1 MTLCAMEMDGGEPA
15 KCFRAFQLF
24 HCSFQLPDVG
34 FQAVGNEFC
43 HIVRN
48 VQVKQFCLAANDGDP
63 GFKIRNGD
71 VGDQTAFKPGA
82 NPFFQSF
89 QALLAAYRT

>member
-1 MTLCAMEMDGGEPA
+1 MLQS
-15 KCFRAFQLF
+15 FQLF

-48 VQVKQFCLAANDGDP
+48 VQVKQFCLAADDGDA

-71 VGDQTAFKPGA
+71 VGNQTAFKPGA
-82 NPFFQSF
+82 NPFFQCF
-89 QALLAAYRT
+89 QLSRRLIGRDDDLLVFCV

>member
-1 MTLCAMEMDGGEPA
+1 MLQS
-15 KCFRAFQLF
+15 FHLF
-24 HCSFQLPDVG
+24 DRSLELTDVG

-43 HIVRN
+43 YIVRN
-48 VQVKQFCLAANDGDP
+48 VQVEQFCLAANDGDP

-82 NPFFQSF
+82 NPFFQRF
-89 QALLAAYRT
+89 QLSWRLIGRDDDLLVFCV